1 LNLVGNFPMALLDS
15 TDCRILESLQAD
27 ASQSLENIAKQVNLS
42 PNACWHRIKHLEQDG
57 IILKRVA
64 IVDPAKLGIGVT
76 VFVLVRAGEHSD
88 EWFKNFAA
96 TVRAMPEVV
105 EFYRTSGD
113 VDYLLKLQLADIA
126 SYDESYKCLIRST
139 RCADVSAL
147 FSMQEIRRTTAVP
160 LPARIHN

>member
-1 LNLVGNFPMALLDS
+1 MAGLDS
-15 TDCRILESLQAD
+15 TDCRILQSLQVD
-27 ASQSLENIAKQVNLS
+27 ASQSLADIARQVNLS

-64 IVDPAKLGIGVT
+64 ILDPAKLGIGVT

-88 EWFKNFAA
+88 EWFQNFAA
-96 TVRAMPEVV
+96 TVRSMPEVV

-126 SYDESYKCLIRST
+126 SYDESYKHLIRSA
-139 RCADVSAL
+139 RCADVSAV
-147 FSMQEIRRTTAVP
+147 FSMQEISRTTAVP
-160 LPARIHN
+160 MLKPIPN